1 MVEEEWGI
9 EIERESEESNL
20 EKKGRREEEAEETA
34 RGRKGSSPRRLVCSQ
49 PHGNSLKWTRFDR
62 RIWRSGC

>member
-34 RGRKGSSPRRLVCSQ
+34 RGRKGSSPRRLV
-49 PHGNSLKWTRFDR
+49 
-62 RIWRSGC
+62 